1 MKEIKHAEKIVKG
14 FANHY
19 RIAILQ
25 LLEKKPE
32 LSVGEIADELGANMK
47 TISEH
52 TRRLSSAGLVMKRYE
67 EHNVRHKV
75 SDRGK
80 QVLKFLRILE

>member
-1 MKEIKHAEKIVKG
+1 MKDAKHIEKIVKG

-19 RIAILQ
+19 RVAILQ

-32 LSVGEIADELGANMK
+32 LSVLEIADELDANMK

-52 TRRLSSAGLVMKRYE
+52 TRRLRSAGLVMKRYDV
-67 EHNVRHKV
+67 HSVRHKV

-80 QVLKFLRILE
+80 QVLKFLRTLE